1 MIGNHRN
8 PGLYALAAKDI
19 FRHLEASPSRKDL
32 TVLISFY
39 EIYCGQLY
47 DLLNGRK
54 RYLNKN
60 MFYYKPVVVNQLVT
74 VWKSVTVF
82 MQLHLTYKHL

>member
-1 MIGNHRN
+1 MIGSHRN

-19 FRHLEASPSRKDL
+19 FKHLETSPSRKDFI
-32 TVLISFY
+32 VLISFY
-39 EIYCGQLY
+39 EIYRGQLH

-60 MFYYKPVVVNQLVT
+60 MIYYKPVVVNQLVT
-74 VWKSVTVF
+74 VWKSVTIF
-82 MQLHLTYKHL
+82 M